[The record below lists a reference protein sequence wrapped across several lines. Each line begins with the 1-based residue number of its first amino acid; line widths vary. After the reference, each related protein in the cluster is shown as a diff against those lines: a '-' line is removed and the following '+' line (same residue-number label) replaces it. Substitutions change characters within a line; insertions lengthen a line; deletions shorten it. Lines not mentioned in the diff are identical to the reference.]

1 MADDFLPPV
10 VVELVANITEFKAK
24 MKEAQGELATLE
36 SEGAASFSR
45 FGKAAMLGG
54 AAAGV
59 AIAAG
64 VAVAVKAYSDEES
77 ANAKLQTALKNTG
90 GASEEVRAKL
100 EEQAQSMAKYGFT
113 SAQATEALAN
123 MTTGT
128 GSAQKA
134 MDLMGVAANLAAYKH
149 VGLSEAAMAVTRAS
163 EGNTRALKSLGIDL
177 DVSSTSAA
185 KLKKANDDL
194 ASAQQKLTS
203 LENSHSATSK
213 QLASASAEVESAQKK
228 VNAASS
234 AGADIISQLSQ
245 KLQGQADAQAKTFK
259 GTLADLKATTEN
271 LAASIGRVL
280 MPAVQT
286 VANAFRNL
294 TDYLNTHKAM
304 LYAVAGVIAA
314 VLVTALLAGAAAA
327 LTFAAAWVGAHMA
340 IIGVMGVVGLLT
352 VMIGSGNPV
361 LIAAAIAIAAITV
374 ALNISK
380 VAQIADIAL
389 TQAQTLAHSGLMIVL
404 GLAQVGEAMFTAG
417 QWILNTAMAA
427 GTPIALAFGA
437 AVELGIWPITLA
449 VAAVAAL
456 AGGIWILSNH
466 MSAAENI
473 NARYSSSFNTM
484 NQSQKN
490 FAVAQANGAKSSYGF
505 TAAVKTTGEE
515 AASQVP
521 NLDALTAA
529 ALRLNAA
536 LDAEGKQ
543 HASGNTARAA
553 AKTSLQEYTQS
564 IHDSQSYWASY
575 LYTANANA
583 EADKKAADAL
593 KKHSSGAGAAKEK
606 IVELTTAMKSN
617 RASVMAS
624 TRGLTDM
631 GVQLGGDLI
640 SAFTQKVKAAGS
652 ITKDTAS
659 AFSDMANIIQQRVS
673 AALSDATQ
681 QLDQAKQQFD
691 QFAQSISSG
700 ITQGNDL
707 ASAAQKQSD
716 AIQKVVDAT
725 QKQVDAQKALDDAR
739 KAATGDVEQ
748 DKQVIDATKN
758 LKDANDSLNDAKNQ
772 QKSFLDFLKVGA
784 DTATTFAGQVDALR
798 QQTNS
803 MALVQQVT
811 QLGAQTG
818 GRIISELLAG
828 GSAAISRA
836 SELVDTITTV
846 AQTMGNTAATQFYGA
861 GVQAAQALIDGIKSQ
876 TAALQDQLD
885 KIGAM
890 LSKALGE
897 KISVPNLAGSQS
909 TSEVAAAST
918 AVTSNVAQQISQITQ
933 GAGMMLGA
941 MDPAIAHRMGIP
953 GYAKGGYVSST
964 SPALMHAGE
973 FVLSRDMLAGR
984 ASIPREVQR
993 SMITNQSTTNQPIT
1007 VNAVTNAD
1015 PFLIS
1020 REIAWAIRTGV

>member
-1 MADDFLPPV
+1 MAEGFLPPV
-10 VVELVANITEFKAK
+10 VVEIVANITEFKAK

-36 SEGAASFSR
+36 AEGSAR
-45 FGKAAMLGG
+45 FTRLGKAAMLGG

-64 VAVAVKAYSDEES
+64 VAVAVKAYSEEQS
-77 ANAKLQTALKNTG
+77 ASAKLEVALKNIG
-90 GASEEVRAKL
+90 GASESVRAKM
-100 EEQAQSMAKYGFT
+100 EEQAASMVKYGFT

-128 GSAQKA
+128 GSAEKA
-134 MDLMGVAANLAAYKH
+134 MSLMGVAADLAAYKH
-149 VGLSEAAMAVTRAS
+149 VNLSEAAVAVTRAS

-177 DVSSTSAA
+177 AVTSTNAA
-185 KLKKANDDL
+185 KLQKANDELSAAQEKLTALQDSGTASHKKLAAAQLAVDL
-194 ASAQQKLTS
+194 AQQK
-203 LENSHSATSK
+203 
-213 QLASASAEVESAQKK
+213 
-228 VNAASS
+228 VNQS
-234 AGADIISQLSQ
+234 AGAGQEIIAGLT
-245 KLQGQADAQAKTFK
+245 KMIGGQADAASKTFA
-259 GTLADLKATTEN
+259 GTLANLRAATEN
-271 LAASIGRVL
+271 LAAKIGQVL
-280 MPAVQT
+280 MPYVQ
-286 VANAFRNL
+286 ALADKFKSL
-294 TDYLNTHKAM
+294 TDYLLTHQEVMLNVAKVIGVVLVAAVIAGTIALGAFTVAWIVNHAAMVSSSLILALIVGGLETGNKAF
-304 LYAVAGVIAA
+304 YAAAVAVGALTIA
-314 VLVTALLAGAAAA
+314 LNYQSIVTKSTLIVGGLYTAGTWLLAAAQAAA
-327 LTFAAAWVGAHMA
+327 
-340 IIGVMGVVGLLT
+340 
-352 VMIGSGNPV
+352 
-361 LIAAAIAIAAITV
+361 
-374 ALNISK
+374 
-380 VAQIADIAL
+380 
-389 TQAQTLAHSGLMIVL
+389 
-404 GLAQVGEAMFTAG
+404 
-417 QWILNTAMAA
+417 
-427 GTPIALAFGA
+427 TPIAIAFGA

-456 AGGIWILSNH
+456 AAGIWILSNH
-466 MSAAENI
+466 MSASENI
-473 NARYSSSFNTM
+473 NARYGSSFTKM
-484 NQSQKN
+484 TTAQQN
-490 FAVAQANGAKSSYGF
+490 FAIAQANGAKSSYGF
-505 TAAVKTTGEE
+505 AGSMKAATTAAENGASGYDDMHRAIDRTTQSWMILMGLIGPSGQAIQYSVKSTGDALDHATVALGRHSDAIKRNE
-515 AASQVP
+515 AY
-521 NLDALTAA
+521 NLDWKI
-529 ALRLNAA
+529 
-536 LDAEGKQ
+536 KQ
-543 HASGNTARAA
+543 
-553 AKTSLQEYTQS
+553 EQS
-564 IHDSQSYWASY
+564 KQAIGGTKD
-575 LYTANANA
+575 
-583 EADKKAADAL
+583 
-593 KKHSSGAGAAKEK
+593 K
-606 IVELTTAMKSN
+606 IVELTAAMKDN
-617 RASVMAS
+617 LNSVMSAAK
-624 TRGLTDM
+624 GMANLGM
-631 GVQLGGDLI
+631 QLGGDLI
-640 SAFTQKVKAAGS
+640 VSFTQKVKAAGV

-659 AFSDMANIIQQRVS
+659 AFTDMANVIQQRVS
-673 AALSDATQ
+673 AALGEATQ
-681 QLDQAKQQFD
+681 KLNETKQQFD
-691 QFAQSISSG
+691 QFAQSISNG
-700 ITQGNDL
+700 ITSGNDL